1 MRVLKVE
8 DIFQKKYAIRN
19 GEIVESENGQYYT
32 KQVAQYVLNDKNV
45 KHGQSDVS
53 AAARCVTSPAPIVII
68 ISPA

>member
-1 MRVLKVE
+1 MNGTSSIFVVE
-8 DIFQKKYAIRN
+8 IN
-19 GEIVESENGQYYT
+19 
-32 KQVAQYVLNDKNV
+32 AQMVIADVVLNDKNV